1 MSKPVV
7 TDGMIVCCT
16 RLFVYCCLS
25 EIGLLIDLFLSWRS
39 YKFIV
44 RRLEEVYGLKR
55 R

>member
-25 EIGLLIDLFLSWRS
+25 EIGVLIDLFLSWRS

>member
-7 TDGMIVCCT
+7 TDGMIVYCT
-16 RLFVYCCLS
+16 RSFGYCYLP
-25 EIGLLIDLFLSWRS
+25 EIGVLIDLLLS